1 MAQVYVGISG
11 DFIHHGI
18 INIIEQAATYGEVIV
33 GCLTDAAITEFKPL
47 PILSFEHR
55 KRVLENIKGVSKVIA
70 QEDWDYSV
78 NLKALK
84 PDFMIH
90 GDDWHEGPMSR
101 IRENCVEV
109 LTSYGGKLIEIPY
122 TSDVSASILSRDLH
136 TNRAST

>member
-1 MAQVYVGISG
+1 MKKVYIGIFG

-55 KRVLENIKGVSKVIA
+55 KKVIENIKGVSKVVV

-78 NLKALK
+78 DLMALK
-84 PDFMIH
+84 PGF
-90 GDDWHEGPMSR
+90 P
-101 IRENCVEV
+101 
-109 LTSYGGKLIEIPY
+109 
-122 TSDVSASILSRDLH
+122 
-136 TNRAST
+136 